1 MRSPAEARQT
11 YNRQYAALPR
21 HSDRTAVALAALV
34 LVTFAAL
41 VAGLSWSVVWLWQRV
56 AS

>member
-1 MRSPAEARQT
+1 MSPAEARQT
-11 YNRQYAALPR
+11 YNRQYAARPR
-21 HSDRTAVALAALV
+21 HNDLTAVALAGAV

-41 VAGLSWSVVWLWQRV
+41 VAGLGWFVVWLWQRV